1 VPWFSA
7 SLSRKEYRMIR
18 SLTPLLVTLLL
29 TRLYRSAEVGPFPED
44 GSLIAALYVL
54 NSVPE

>member
-1 VPWFSA
+1 VPWSSA
-7 SLSRKEYRMIR
+7 SLSRKEHRMIR

-29 TRLYRSAEVGPFPED
+29 AGP
-44 GSLIAALYVL
+44 ALYVL